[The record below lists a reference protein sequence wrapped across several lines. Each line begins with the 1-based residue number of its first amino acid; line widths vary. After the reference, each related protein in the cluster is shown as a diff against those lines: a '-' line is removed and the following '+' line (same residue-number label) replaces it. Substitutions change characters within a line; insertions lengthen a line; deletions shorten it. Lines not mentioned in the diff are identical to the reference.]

1 MARMPRVNPEALSHA
16 KVSAYTAV
24 GFKFR
29 PLEDGRRPE
38 RFGLTGLSGTEFKK
52 FLDECEAC
60 VAVRLTGPACT
71 PPIIVPAQ
79 VSFIVTARENT
90 AMEALSWHRA
100 HELHQSQF
108 HPATSAA
115 ADTAPSTATTNGSS
129 SVVDLRKY
137 RRWLRFTEKANRRL
151 EQAVV
156 RYRRP
161 TLRVKYEDFLE
172 RPTHTMRG
180 VFAFLGLDPP
190 PPDASAQQ
198 RAIFQKTNDGI
209 PSHLV
214 ANHREW
220 CELLRRRRRRYAQ
233 QGECPPAG
241 WHRANGS
248 GHG

>member
-1 MARMPRVNPEALSHA
+1 MASKSGGGV
-16 KVSAYTAV
+16 VSV
-24 GFKFR
+24 LVPGFE
-29 PLEDGRRPE
+29 PLEY
-38 RFGLTGLSGTEFKK
+38 GLTAPKK
-52 FLDECEAC
+52 WEYFHLAFNLPGADPMEH
-60 VAVRLTGPACT
+60 
-71 PPIIVPAQ
+71 Q
-79 VSFIVTARENT
+79 KVSFIVTARENT

-137 RRWLRFTEKANRRL
+137 RRWLRFTEKANRQL

-190 PPDASAQQ
+190 PPDASAQH